1 MRERTESRR
10 RSGEDGVAYEEIEER
25 ERQNKAKIAEQ
36 AKGNEPKQKPK
47 LKSTKIADIGSVDSA
62 ICACGTHMRMG
73 Y

>member
-10 RSGEDGVAYEEIEER
+10 RSGEDGVDYEETEER
-25 ERQNKAKIAEQ
+25 RQQNKAKIAEQ